1 MVPASKNV
9 SEETGVR
16 TGGGHLLVRHSPY
29 PVH

>member
-9 SEETGVR
+9 SEETGVG